1 MWNERTNECGS
12 FWTTINRIRWMEIS
26 NNWELISQAISPFF
40 FFPFFIPARLSI
52 PAGNGNRDAWHG
64 GCNLKILII
73 IENIMGKYLSVG
85 VKQSSSVSLKFPWK
99 WIFIY
104 VIIYNFERER
114 ERDKRFARNDRGRGS
129 LSPRVI
135 TARLTG
141 ISARERERGKN

>member
-1 MWNERTNECGS
+1 MKRTSSAAVFEQRLIVYVGWK
-12 FWTTINRIRWMEIS
+12 FLTTG
-26 NNWELISQAISPFF
+26 NWFRRQYRRFF

-141 ISARERERGKN
+141 ISARERGKN